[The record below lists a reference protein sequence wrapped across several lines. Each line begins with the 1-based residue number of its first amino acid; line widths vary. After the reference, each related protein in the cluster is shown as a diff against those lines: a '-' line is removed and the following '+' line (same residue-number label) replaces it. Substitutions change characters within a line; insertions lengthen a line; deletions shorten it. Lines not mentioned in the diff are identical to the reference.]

1 MSPQSAQIPPC
12 PLGGQGVHRWL
23 LEAAHAARRSGMTA
37 ERAATEL
44 ESRMT
49 RHPNSRS
56 EIADAV
62 AKAFAGARV
71 IWSSAT
77 SFSKAPRWPAP
88 NLEQIEAVSA
98 SGLGVVDLW
107 EASPIRWDDN
117 TPRTSELL
125 GRLFGD
131 GDPWVCIGSNQDFT
145 TERLSKIIKPEQYP
159 QIVPSPM
166 LDKYGMTQD
175 GRRSQHTLSN
185 TGPRRFFVAEFDGID
200 RDTQAAV
207 LLNLSERAPLAM
219 VVDSGG
225 KSLHGW
231 FFVAGKNDE
240 QLRPF
245 FQRVCALGADPA
257 AIRNRSQFVRMPDG
271 RRDNGNR
278 QSVLFFNPER
288 LTK

>member
-1 MSPQSAQIPPC
+1 MKTARIQIPAC
-12 PLGGQGVHRWL
+12 PAAGEGVHRWI
-23 LEAAHAARRSGMTA
+23 LEAAHAARRGGMTQ
-37 ERAATEL
+37 ERAATEI

-49 RHPNSRS
+49 RHPNSRT

-62 AKAFAGARV
+62 AKAFAGAPM
-71 IWSSAT
+71 IWSQSPA
-77 SFSKAPRWPAP
+77 FSKAPKWPAP
-88 NLEQIEAVSA
+88 NLEQIEAASA

-107 EASPIRWDDN
+107 EQSPVRWDDN

-125 GRLFGD
+125 GRLFGGD
-131 GDPWVCIGSNQDFT
+131 DPWLCIGSNTDFF
-145 TERLSKIIKPEQYP
+145 TERLSKIIKPEQFP
-159 QIVPSPM
+159 LIVPSGM

-185 TGPRRFFVAEFDGID
+185 TGPRRFFVVEFDGIG

-207 LLNLSERAPLAM
+207 LLHLSERAPLAM

-231 FFVAGKNDE
+231 IFVAGKTDE
-240 QLRPF
+240 QLRLF

>member
-1 MSPQSAQIPPC
+1 MKTTRIQIPAC
-12 PLGGQGVHRWL
+12 PTAGKGVHRWL
-23 LEAAHAARRSGMTA
+23 LEAAHAARRGGMTP
-37 ERAATEL
+37 EQTATEI

-49 RHPNSRS
+49 RHPNSRT

-62 AKAFAGARV
+62 AKAFAGV
-71 IWSSAT
+71 SMIWSQSS
-77 SFSKAPRWPAP
+77 SFSKAPTWPAP
-88 NLEQIEAVSA
+88 NLEQLEAVAA
-98 SGLGVVDLW
+98 SGLGLVDLW

-125 GRLFGD
+125 GRLFGG
-131 GDPWVCIGSNQDFT
+131 GDPWVCFGSTSDFT
-145 TERLSKIIKPEQYP
+145 TERLSKIIKPQQYP

-166 LDKYGMTQD
+166 VSKYGTTQD
-175 GRRSQHTLSN
+175 GRQSQHTLDN
-185 TGPRRFFVAEFDGID
+185 TGSRRFLVLEFDGID

-207 LLNLSERAPLAM
+207 LLHLAECAPLAM

-231 FFVAGKNDE
+231 FFCEGKTDE

-245 FQRVCALGADPA
+245 FRMACGLGADPA
-257 AIRNRSQFVRMPDG
+257 LWNRSQFVRMPDG

-278 QSVLFFNPER
+278 QFVLFFNER
-288 LTK
+288 TITR

>member
-1 MSPQSAQIPPC
+1 
-12 PLGGQGVHRWL
+12 
-23 LEAAHAARRSGMTA
+23 MTA
-37 ERAATEL
+37 QQAATEI

-62 AKAFAGARV
+62 AKAFAGARM
-71 IWSSAT
+71 IWSQSP
-77 SFSKAPRWPAP
+77 SFSKAPPKWPEA
-88 NLEQIEAVSA
+88 NFEQLEAVAA

-107 EASPIRWDDN
+107 EKSPIRWDDN
-117 TPRTSELL
+117 TPRTPEIL
-125 GRLFGD
+125 GRLFG
-131 GDPWVCIGSNQDFT
+131 GDPWLCIGSNRDFF
-145 TERLSKIIKPEQYP
+145 TERLSKIVKPEQFA

-166 LDKYGMTQD
+166 LDKYGMTAD
-175 GRRSQHTLSN
+175 DRRSQHTLSG
-185 TGPRRFFVAEFDGID
+185 TGPRRFLVLEFDGIA

-207 LLNLSERAPLAM
+207 LLHLSERAPLTM

-231 FFVAGKNDE
+231 IFVAGKTDE

-245 FQRVCALGADPA
+245 FRMACGLGADPA
-257 AIRNRSQFVRMPDG
+257 TWNRSQFVRMPDG

-278 QSVLFFNPER
+278 QSVLFFNER
-288 LTK
+288 TITR

>member
-1 MSPQSAQIPPC
+1 MNAAAQIPPC
-12 PLGGQGVHRWL
+12 PAGGQGVHRWL
-23 LEAAHAARRSGMTA
+23 MDAAWACRKAGLTPDAAAQELEA
-37 ERAATEL
+37 
-44 ESRMT
+44 RMT
-49 RHPNSRS
+49 RRPNSQN
-56 EIADAV
+56 EIGDAV
-62 AKAFAGARV
+62 RKAFDAQRV
-71 IWSSAT
+71 IWH
-77 SFSKAPRWPAP
+77 SKRNWETPTKWPAP
-88 NLEQIEAVSA
+88 NLEQLEAVAA
-98 SGLGVVDLW
+98 SGFGVCDLW
-107 EASPIRWDDN
+107 ERSPIRWDDN

-125 GRLFGD
+125 GRLFGGD
-131 GDPWVCIGSNQDFT
+131 DPWVCFGSNSDFT
-145 TERLSKIIKPEQYP
+145 TERLSKIIKPQQYP
-159 QIVPSPM
+159 LIVPSPM
-166 LDKYGMTQD
+166 LDKFGTTQD

-185 TGPRRFFVAEFDGID
+185 TGPRRFFVVEFDGIS

-207 LLNLSERAPLAM
+207 LLHLSERAPLAM

-231 FFVAGKNDE
+231 FFVAGKTDE

-278 QSVLFFNPER
+278 QHVLFFNPER

>member
-1 MSPQSAQIPPC
+1 MKTARIQIPAC
-12 PLGGQGVHRWL
+12 PAAGEGVHRWL
-23 LEAAHAARRSGMTA
+23 LEAAHAARRGGMTP
-37 ERAATEL
+37 EQAASEI
-44 ESRMT
+44 EGRMT
-49 RHPNSRS
+49 RHPNSRT

-71 IWSSAT
+71 IWSSVP
-77 SFSKAPRWPAP
+77 SFSKAPKWPAP
-88 NLEQIEAVSA
+88 NLEQIEAASA
-98 SGLGVVDLW
+98 SGFGVVDLW
-107 EASPIRWDDN
+107 EQSPVRWDDA

-125 GRLFGD
+125 GRLFG
-131 GDPWVCIGSNQDFT
+131 GDPWVCIGSNTDFF

-166 LDKYGMTQD
+166 LDKYGTTQD

-185 TGPRRFFVAEFDGID
+185 TGPRRFLVLEFDGID

-207 LLNLSERAPLAM
+207 LLHLAERAPLAM

-245 FQRVCALGADPA
+245 FRMACGLGADPA
-257 AIRNRSQFVRMPDG
+257 TWLRSQFVRMPDG

-278 QSVLFFNPER
+278 QHVLFFNPER

>member
-1 MSPQSAQIPPC
+1 MSPQNAQIPPC

-23 LEAAHAARRSGMTA
+23 LEAAHAARRGGMTP
-37 ERAATEL
+37 EQAATEI

-62 AKAFAGARV
+62 AKAFAGAPM
-71 IWSSAT
+71 IWSSVP
-77 SFSKAPRWPAP
+77 SFSKAPKWPAP
-88 NLEQIEAVSA
+88 NLEQLEAVAA
-98 SGLGVVDLW
+98 SGLGVCDLW
-107 EASPIRWDDN
+107 ERSPIRWDDN

-125 GRLFGD
+125 GRLFGGD
-131 GDPWVCIGSNQDFT
+131 DPWVCFGSNTDFS
-145 TERLSKIIKPEQYP
+145 TERLSRIIKPEQHP

-175 GRRSQHTLSN
+175 GRQSQHTLNN
-185 TGPRRFFVAEFDGID
+185 TGPRRFLVLEFDRID

-207 LLNLSERAPLAM
+207 LLHLAERAPLTLA
-219 VVDSGG
+219 VDSGG
-225 KSLHGW
+225 KSIHGW
-231 FFVAGKNDE
+231 FFCEGKTDE

-245 FQRVCALGADPA
+245 FRMACGLGADPA
-257 AIRNRSQFVRMPDG
+257 TWLRSQFVRMPDG

-278 QSVLFFNPER
+278 QSVLFFNEGTITR
-288 LTK
+288 

>member
-23 LEAAHAARRSGMTA
+23 LEAAHAARRGGMTP
-37 ERAATEL
+37 EQAATEI
-44 ESRMT
+44 ENRMT
-49 RHPNSRS
+49 RHANSRS

-71 IWSSAT
+71 IWSSVP
-77 SFSKAPRWPAP
+77 SFSKAPKWPEA
-88 NLEQIEAVSA
+88 NLEQLEAVAA
-98 SGLGVVDLW
+98 SGFGVCDLW
-107 EASPIRWDDN
+107 ERSPIRWDDN
-117 TPRTSELL
+117 TPHTSELL
-125 GRLFGD
+125 GRLFG
-131 GDPWVCIGSNQDFT
+131 GDPWVCFGSNSDFT
-145 TERLSKIIKPEQYP
+145 TERLSRIIKPEQYP

-185 TGPRRFFVAEFDGID
+185 TGPRRFLVLEFDGID

-207 LLNLSERAPLAM
+207 LLHLSERAPLTM

-231 FFVAGKNDE
+231 IFVAGKTDE

-245 FQRVCALGADPA
+245 FQRVCALGVDPA
-257 AIRNRSQFVRMPDG
+257 TWSRSLFVRMPDG

>member
-1 MSPQSAQIPPC
+1 MKTARIQIPPC
-12 PLGGQGVHRWL
+12 PAGGQGVHRWL
-23 LEAAHAARRSGMTA
+23 MDAAWACRKAGLTPDAAAQELEA
-37 ERAATEL
+37 
-44 ESRMT
+44 RMT
-49 RHPNSRS
+49 RRPNSQN
-56 EIADAV
+56 EIGDAV
-62 AKAFAGARV
+62 RKAFDAQRV
-71 IWSSAT
+71 IWH
-77 SFSKAPRWPAP
+77 SKRNWETPTKWPAP
-88 NLEQIEAVSA
+88 NLEQLEAVAA

-107 EASPIRWDDN
+107 EKSPVRWDDA

-131 GDPWVCIGSNQDFT
+131 GDPWVCFGSTSDFT
-145 TERLSKIIKPEQYP
+145 TERLSRITKPEQYP

-166 LDKYGMTQD
+166 LDKYGLTQD

-185 TGPRRFFVAEFDGID
+185 TGPRRFLVLEFDRID

-207 LLNLSERAPLAM
+207 LLHLSERAPLTM

-231 FFVAGKNDE
+231 IFVAGKTDE

-257 AIRNRSQFVRMPDG
+257 TWSRSLFVRMPDG

-278 QSVLFFNPER
+278 QHVLFFNPER

>member
-1 MSPQSAQIPPC
+1 MSPQNAQIPPC
-12 PLGGQGVHRWL
+12 PAGGQGVHRWI
-23 LEAAHAARRSGMTA
+23 LEAAHAARRGGMTP
-37 ERAATEL
+37 ERAATEI

-62 AKAFAGARV
+62 AKAFAGAQV
-71 IWSSAT
+71 IWSSVP
-77 SFSKAPRWPAP
+77 SFSKAPKWTAP
-88 NLEQIEAVSA
+88 NLEQIEAASA
-98 SGLGVVDLW
+98 SGFGVVDLW

-125 GRLFGD
+125 GRLFGGD
-131 GDPWVCIGSNQDFT
+131 DPWVCIGSNTDFF
-145 TERLSKIIKPEQYP
+145 TERLSKIIKPEQHP

-185 TGPRRFFVAEFDGID
+185 TGPRRFLVLEFDGIS

-207 LLNLSERAPLAM
+207 LLHLAERAPLTLA
-219 VVDSGG
+219 VDSGG
-225 KSLHGW
+225 KSIHGW
-231 FFVAGKNDE
+231 FFCEGKTDE

-245 FQRVCALGADPA
+245 FRMACGLGADPA
-257 AIRNRSQFVRMPDG
+257 TWNRSQFVRMPDG

-278 QSVLFFNPER
+278 QHVLFFNPER

>member
-1 MSPQSAQIPPC
+1 MNAAAQIPPC
-12 PLGGQGVHRWL
+12 PAGGQGVHRWL
-23 LEAAHAARRSGMTA
+23 MDAAWACRKAGLTPDAAAQELEA
-37 ERAATEL
+37 
-44 ESRMT
+44 RMT
-49 RHPNSRS
+49 RRPNSQN
-56 EIADAV
+56 EIGDAV
-62 AKAFAGARV
+62 RKAFDAQRV
-71 IWSSAT
+71 IWH
-77 SFSKAPRWPAP
+77 SKRNWETPPKWPAP
-88 NLEQIEAVSA
+88 NLEQLEAVAA

-107 EASPIRWDDN
+107 EKSPVRWDDN

-131 GDPWVCIGSNQDFT
+131 GDPWVCIGSNSDFT
-145 TERLSKIIKPEQYP
+145 TERLSKIVKPEQYP

-166 LDKYGMTQD
+166 LDKYGTTQD
-175 GRRSQHTLSN
+175 GRRSQHTLTN
-185 TGPRRFFVAEFDGID
+185 TGPRRFFVVEFDGID
-200 RDTQAAV
+200 RDTQAAA
-207 LLNLSERAPLAM
+207 LLHLSERAPLTM

-231 FFVAGKNDE
+231 IFVAGKTDE

-278 QSVLFFNPER
+278 QHVLFFNEGTITR
-288 LTK
+288 